1 MPVNPTSEQIA
12 ALAAVAGTA
21 ADGPLVMLNL
31 NRYRDRAAYE
41 GDPPGGGS
49 PDVSGR
55 EAYERYGQSALAKLA
70 EVGGEVVWHAP
81 ATLTVIGDESDA
93 CDEVIA
99 VRYPSA
105 KAFLALALDPD
116 IGAALAHRD
125 AGLLRAALIR
135 CDDGVTPLSARRPGS
150 A

>member
-12 ALAAVAGTA
+12 AVTAIAGTE

-31 NRYRDRAAYE
+31 NSYRDRAAYD

-55 EAYERYGQSALAKLA
+55 EAYERYGQTALALLA
-70 EVGGEVVWHAP
+70 RVGGEILWHAP
-81 ATLTVIGDESDA
+81 ATLTVIGDESDSY
-93 CDEVIA
+93 DEVIA

-105 KAFLALALDPD
+105 EAFLALALDPEV
-116 IGAALAHRD
+116 GVALAHRD
-125 AGLLRAALIR
+125 AGLERAALIR
-135 CDDGVTPLSARRPGS
+135 CDDSPLQA